1 MNKKNS
7 TQIFTLLGL
16 VIFFFMLTIVAAF
29 ILQYKGVETWRFLMA
44 TTTLQ
49 NIGLFIIP
57 AIIAARI
64 FNPGKTWQVMQLNR
78 LPGLKHIAMM
88 LLIYIASM
96 PMMNAIVTWNESWQL
111 PEALTWLRT
120 MENEAMRTTEF
131 MMNISSIGQLI
142 VVILVVGVLTGIG
155 EEFMFRGSL
164 QRLISERKINIHVA
178 VWVTA
183 FIFSIIHLQI
193 FGFVPR
199 LLLGAFF
206 GYMLAW
212 SGSLWLPIMA
222 HAFNNSL
229 TSCSYYYT
237 SMNDIPWI
245 GTEST
250 TTTIIVSV
258 VATTILLYT
267 YYRWVRVK

>member
-1 MNKKNS
+1 
-7 TQIFTLLGL
+7 
-16 VIFFFMLTIVAAF
+16 
-29 ILQYKGVETWRFLMA
+29 
-44 TTTLQ
+44 
-49 NIGLFIIP
+49 
-57 AIIAARI
+57 
-64 FNPGKTWQVMQLNR
+64 
-78 LPGLKHIAMM
+78 
-88 LLIYIASM
+88 
-96 PMMNAIVTWNESWQL
+96 
-111 PEALTWLRT
+111 
-120 MENEAMRTTEF
+120 
-131 MMNISSIGQLI
+131 
-142 VVILVVGVLTGIG
+142 
-155 EEFMFRGSL
+155 MFRGSL